1 MSKYAGELWLT
12 AQEFEK
18 ELRETEYALDIEN
31 KHLRAAYR
39 TRIDGIRANTSMRIE
54 ALESALI
61 ETKLQLSRERER
73 AEM

>member
-1 MSKYAGELWLT
+1 MTKYAGELWLT

-18 ELRETEYALDIEN
+18 ELRETEFALELEN
-31 KHLRAAYR
+31 KHLKRQFTTRVDGVRAQ
-39 TRIDGIRANTSMRIE
+39 TSMRIE

-61 ETKLQLSRERER
+61 ETKLKMARERER